1 MDEILLKY
9 VEQVKEDLNS
19 SPSFNKLKELE
30 NALSSDMEVKSLSL
44 TMNEKEKI
52 YNEAISNEGENSLEA
67 RTAQKEFSEAK
78 NALYSLP
85 LVKEYLKAYRE
96 YQDMLDEINN
106 EIISPLRMNLCP
118 KK

>member
-30 NALSSDMEVKSLSL
+30 ETLSHDEEVKSLSL
-44 TMNEKEKI
+44 VMNEKEVI
-52 YNEAISNEGENSLEA
+52 YNEAIASEGENSLKA

-85 LVKEYLKAYRE
+85 LVKEYLQAYRE
-96 YQDMLDEINN
+96 YQDMLEEINE